1 MGKKI
6 ENIGFSLVYIRT
18 EQFAIIDNHY
28 DNEKQVQYNIGFS
41 TLKNDEEKVIVVLF
55 KVHFEQGN
63 KPFIILETSC
73 HFNIEDNS
81 WETFRVK
88 NSNTLLVSKGFF
100 THLCVLTV
108 GTARGILHAK
118 TEGTNFNGFI
128 LPTLNL
134 TEIIKEDAT
143 IN

>member
-1 MGKKI
+1 MTNKN
-6 ENIGFSLVYIRT
+6 ENIGFGLAYLRT
-18 EQFAIIDNHY
+18 EQFAIIDANY
-28 DNEKQVQYNIGFS
+28 DTEKLVHYNIGFS
-41 TLKNDEEKVIVVLF
+41 SSKDDEQKVIIVMFRVQ
-55 KVHFEQGN
+55 FEQDN
-63 KPFIILETSC
+63 KPFIILESSC
-73 HFNIEDNS
+73 HFNIEES
-81 WETFRVK
+81 AWETFLVK
-88 NSNTLLVSKGFF
+88 ENNSLLVPKGFF

-134 TEIIKEDAT
+134 TELITEDAV